1 MDDLVERLENWPM
14 REEVKTYKHEFHIA
28 ETGNSYT
35 STHAIPVSPK
45 AIMRQAAAE
54 IRSLREQV
62 AQERAEAAAMV
73 RGMSGFLEGAD
84 YIATAIERHEDKE
97 PRA

>member
-1 MDDLVERLENWPM
+1 MSDDLVERLEQWPM
-14 REEVKTYKHEFHIA
+14 REKVETYKREFQIA

-54 IRSLREQV
+54 IRSLREQLWEV
-62 AQERAEAAAMV
+62 RCVCRTWDHPLADKIMALIEAQQ
-73 RGMSGFLEGAD
+73 
-84 YIATAIERHEDKE
+84 DKTT
-97 PRA
+97 